1 MAGNFVWYE
10 LMTTDPAAA
19 ESFYRD
25 VIGWGARDA
34 KIPGLRYTLFTI
46 EATPVA
52 GLMALPPQAR
62 EAGIRPDWIGYVAV
76 DDVDAFAKRVKQAG
90 GKVDH
95 GPEDI
100 PDIGRFAVVADPQG
114 ATFALFKGGMEES
127 HAPSQSTQ
135 GGVGW
140 HELHAADWQKVFV
153 FYAALFGWEKGD
165 SMDMGAMGVYQ
176 LFGKGGPS
184 IGGMFNKPAAE
195 PAPYWL
201 FYFNVPAIEAAAARV
216 KAKGG
221 RVTNGPHEVL
231 GGNWI
236 IRCVD
241 PQGAIFA
248 LLAPQK

>member
-1 MAGNFVWYE
+1 MTGNFVWYE
-10 LMTTDPAAA
+10 LMTTDLGAA

-46 EATPVA
+46 ETTPAA
-52 GLMALPPQAR
+52 GMMELPPEAR
-62 EAGIRPDWIGYVAV
+62 DADVRPDWIGYVAV
-76 DDVDAFAKRVKQAG
+76 DDVDAFAKRLRQAG

-95 GPEDI
+95 GPENI
-100 PDIGRFAVVADPQG
+100 PDIGRFAIVADPQG
-114 ATFALFKGGMEES
+114 ASFALFKGGMEEA
-127 HAPSQSTQ
+127 HAPSHSAP

-140 HELHAADWQKVFV
+140 HELHAADWQKVFD
-153 FYAALFGWEKGD
+153 FYAGLFGWQKGE
-165 SMDMGAMGVYQ
+165 SMDMGPLGVYQ

-195 PAPYWL
+195 PSPYWL
-201 FYFNVPAIEAAAARV
+201 FYFNVAAIEAAAARV

-221 RVTNGPHEVL
+221 RVINGPHEVP

-236 IRCVD
+236 IQCVD
-241 PQGAIFA
+241 PQGAMFA
-248 LLAPQK
+248 LVAPAK